1 MNELT
6 EAELTFITRMGQHT
20 QGYGLSR
27 ITGQILAMLII
38 SDVPLNAAELMH
50 FLKISKGSV
59 SNNIRFLEMLNLV
72 ERQALPG
79 KRQNHFAMRSNP
91 FESLLEMKIKQH
103 KEAKNII
110 AEAKQSIKNSN
121 AREKIG
127 QLERFNQL
135 YDESI
140 KKLLI
145 ELNS

>member
-1 MNELT
+1 
-6 EAELTFITRMGQHT
+6 
-20 QGYGLSR
+20 
-27 ITGQILAMLII
+27 
-38 SDVPLNAAELMH
+38 
-50 FLKISKGSV
+50 
-59 SNNIRFLEMLNLV
+59 
-72 ERQALPG
+72 
-79 KRQNHFAMRSNP
+79 MRSNP

-110 AEAKQSIKNSN
+110 AEAKQSIKNSK